1 MISVKCKGDFLKAD
15 NWLKKLLKRDYRS
28 LMEKYAQEGVEAL
41 RTNTP
46 VDTGLTAS
54 SWSYEIIQD
63 DNKKEITIFWNNSN
77 INKYVNIALILQY
90 GHATRNGGWV
100 EGIDYI
106 NPALQP
112 IFDKMANAAWK
123 EVIGFEY
130 SNR

>member
-1 MISVKCKGDFLKAD
+1 MISVKCKGNFKRTD
-15 NWLKKLLKRDYRS
+15 NWLKKIIKRDYKS
-28 LMEKYAQEGVEAL
+28 LMKKYAQEGVEAL
-41 RTNTP
+41 SAATP

-54 SWSYEIIQD
+54 SWSYEITEND
-63 DNKKEITIFWNNSN
+63 GEIVITWNNSN

-112 IFDKMANAAWK
+112 IFEKMANAAWK
-123 EVIGFEY
+123 EVVSIEY
-130 SNR
+130 SGR